1 MLNLKTSRT
10 LKTFDQVLLSYKPA
24 TRRGFQRMFSNF
36 TKFCESNYQ
45 GNMEEMVRELKKASE
60 PTVYTTIQE
69 WINFNGEKAP
79 TTIKV
84 WFSYLKK
91 YLTHRGIDLSKTKD
105 NLSFK
110 RTIEEER
117 YPLSLENVQKIMEV
131 AGVGMRLKLL
141 TQLSSGMR
149 RGEMLQL
156 KKKDFHIGK
165 RIMIKIPA
173 LIAKFSKARTTF
185 VSSEVTGQLTSK
197 LNKLKDDDY
206 VFGSS
211 GVSQQNLGDS
221 YEQNLTRYLEKI
233 GLDMRYES
241 TGHHQITSHSF
252 RAYFITKISRHDE
265 NIAKKLSGQKGY
277 LLQYDRLTDE
287 EKLEKYIEFEPD
299 LYIFKQKPKSEEIL
313 ELQKEVEKDQ
323 EALKILSQLYMLE
336 ATELIEPSK
345 EEDEKE
351 IRLTE
356 ELRNKLKKLVKPDE
370 NILGLWEYE
379 DALA

>member
-45 GNMEEMVRELKKASE
+45 GNMEEMVRELIKADE
-60 PTVYTTIQE
+60 PTVYTTLQE
-69 WINFNGEKAP
+69 WINYNGEKAP
-79 TTIKV
+79 STIKV

-91 YLTHRGIDLSKTKD
+91 YLTHRGIDLTKAKD

-110 RTIEEER
+110 RAIEEER
-117 YPLSLENVQKIMEV
+117 YPLALEQVQKIIEV
-131 AGVGMRLKLL
+131 AGVDMRLKLL

-156 KKKDFHIGK
+156 KKKDFHVGK

-173 LIAKFSKARTTF
+173 LIAKFNKARTTF
-185 VSSEVTGQLTSK
+185 VSSEVSSQLIPK
-197 LNKLKDDDY
+197 LNKLKDDDFVY
-206 VFGSS
+206 GSPD
-211 GVSQQNLGDS
+211 VSPKNLGDS
-221 YEQNLTRYLEKI
+221 YEQNLTRYLQKLN
-233 GLDMRYES
+233 LDMRYES
-241 TGHHQITSHSF
+241 TGYHKINTHSF

-277 LLQYDRLTDE
+277 MLSYDRLTDA

-299 LYIFKQKPKSEEIL
+299 LFIFKTKPESKEIEKLRDELKTSEERI
-313 ELQKEVEKDQ
+313 K
-323 EALKILSQLYMLE
+323 
-336 ATELIEPSK
+336 
-345 EEDEKE
+345 KE
-351 IRLTE
+351 ILVNFKSLLMDDRPLRLDKFVA
-356 ELRNKLKKLVKPDE
+356 KLIGKKSPVK
-370 NILGLWEYE
+370 
-379 DALA
+379 

>member
-45 GNMEEMVRELKKASE
+45 GNMEEMVRQLKKADE
-60 PTVYTTIQE
+60 PTVYTTLQE
-69 WINFNGEKAP
+69 WINYNGEKAP
-79 TTIKV
+79 STIKV

-91 YLTHRGIDLSKTKD
+91 YLTHRGIDLTKARD

-110 RTIEEER
+110 RAIEEER
-117 YPLSLENVQKIMEV
+117 YPLALEDVQRIIEV

-156 KKKDFHIGK
+156 KKKDFHVGK

-173 LIAKFSKARTTF
+173 LIAKFNKARTTF
-185 VSSEVTGQLTSK
+185 VSSEVSGQLISK
-197 LNKLKDDDY
+197 LNKLNDDDY
-206 VFGSS
+206 VFGSPN
-211 GVSQQNLGDS
+211 VSAQNLGDS
-221 YEQNLTRYLEKI
+221 YEQNLTRYLEKQN
-233 GLDMRYES
+233 LDMRYES

-277 LLQYDRLTDE
+277 MLQYDRLTDE
-287 EKLEKYIEFEPD
+287 EKLEKYIEFESD
-299 LYIFKQKPKSEEIL
+299 LFIFKPRPKSEETQELTAKL
-313 ELQKEVEKDQ
+313 EKGEKRIDKLEGALSTLMFIANGEEWGFSTADIDKIWKGFVPKFNEIVS
-323 EALKILSQLYMLE
+323 EARKSGR
-336 ATELIEPSK
+336 K
-345 EEDEKE
+345 
-351 IRLTE
+351 RL
-356 ELRNKLKKLVKPDE
+356 
-370 NILGLWEYE
+370 
-379 DALA
+379 